1 MTSQKIILPLYIQKI
16 IIKILCKFINNNNK
30 VLDTLGFKNYRDSE
44 KAIKKLMINLALVS
58 HSWFNTFSNNLNVS
72 IDFNYGNSEYSIIKK
87 ENVKTLKLHYD
98 HDKHHFYNKNINK
111 KDNKKYEVEIPIGE
125 VLEKLKILK
134 SSSNSSF
141 QNLIIRNIG
150 NSIESIPKLLN
161 PIQTFGTT
169 TTINNNFNEQQ
180 IIEKISLL
188 EYKIDQDLA
197 IETLKE
203 LETFNVKKLFCIT
216 TSGSFKILEDF
227 FKIYARNLKQFLFL
241 KFDNMPNYISQL
253 NEDGSD
259 TNELLP
265 CFKTLFSLNKCKSI
279 VFYGNLFISQCK
291 NNNHLNIYGMQI
303 RLKDI
308 ENLLDFKKNDYFESL
323 SLTICF
329 YNLSFFLT
337 PTSIISQ
344 SLLSPPQTS
353 PKFSKFSKSSSSSS
367 PEPQISR
374 LFKKCPCGQSQ
385 NEDDFKMNW
394 NSLIEC
400 LKINTKNLKHLD
412 LSHECK
418 HSLLNPYLNY
428 PIQFYSGIAKILNSI
443 PLLESFSSYCFP
455 SPSTLINELFSAP
468 TSFLETNETIK
479 LGEKLKK
486 PVCSITKF
494 TFFIHKDY
502 YTDAQLTETIQSTSY
517 SLQRHQSITNLKL
530 YLTSSN
536 NYKKNLIF
544 KFEK

>member
-1 MTSQKIILPLYIQKI
+1 MASQKIILPLYIQKI

-44 KAIKKLMINLALVS
+44 TEIKQLMINLSLVS
-58 HSWFNTFSNNLNVS
+58 RCWFNTFSNNLNVS
-72 IDFNYGNSEYSIIKK
+72 IDFNYSDSEYSIIKK
-87 ENVKTLKLHYD
+87 ENLKTLKLHYD
-98 HDKHHFYNKNINK
+98 HDKHHFYNKHINK
-111 KDNKKYEVEIPIGE
+111 KDNKNYEVQIPISE

-150 NSIESIPKLLN
+150 NSIESVPKLLN
-161 PIQTFGTT
+161 HIQTYATTTT
-169 TTINNNFNEQQ
+169 TTINNFNEQ
-180 IIEKISLL
+180 KISLL
-188 EYKIDQDLA
+188 EYKIGQDLVS
-197 IETLKE
+197 IEQTLKE
-203 LETFNVKKLFCIT
+203 LETFNVKKIFCISS
-216 TSGSFKILEDF
+216 SGSFKILEEF

-241 KFDNMPNYISQL
+241 KFDNIPNYISQL
-253 NEDGSD
+253 NGDGSD

-291 NNNHLNIYGMQI
+291 NNSHLNIYGMQI

-308 ENLLDFKKNDYFESL
+308 ENLLNFKKNDNFESL

-344 SLLSPPQTS
+344 SLLSPKSSNFLKS
-353 PKFSKFSKSSSSSS
+353 PSSSSS
-367 PEPQISR
+367 EPQTSR
-374 LFKKCPCGQSQ
+374 LFKKCLCSSSIGQSQ
-385 NEDDFKMNW
+385 NEDDFKRNW
-394 NSLIEC
+394 DSLIEC

-412 LSHECK
+412 LTHECK
-418 HSLLNPYLNY
+418 HSLVNLYLNY
-428 PIQFYSGIAKILNSI
+428 PIQFYSGMAKILNSI

-455 SPSTLINELFSAP
+455 SPSILINELFSAP
-468 TSFLETNETIK
+468 TSSLETIK

-494 TFFIHKDY
+494 TFFIHRDY

-536 NYKKNLIF
+536 VYKKNLIF
-544 KFEK
+544 EFEK